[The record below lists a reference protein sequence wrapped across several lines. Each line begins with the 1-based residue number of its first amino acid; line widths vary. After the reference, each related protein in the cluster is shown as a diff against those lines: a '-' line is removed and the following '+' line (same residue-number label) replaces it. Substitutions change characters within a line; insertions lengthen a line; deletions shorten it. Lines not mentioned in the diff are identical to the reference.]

1 MNGIDIGGKC
11 FKLSLKFKFS
21 GDKIDLNPNSYK
33 ETKNG
38 YDLVDEKDNTLLSIN
53 ILNESGQSKY
63 LKQAVLKEYLGFE
76 ENSKIPILKIY
87 SMVYP
92 NSWTVF
98 LLLLLLNFLFLLLFF
113 FC

>member
-63 LKQAVLKEYLGFE
+63 LKQAVLKEYL
-76 ENSKIPILKIY
+76 ILY
-87 SMVYP
+87 VYGVP
-92 NSWTVF
+92 Q
-98 LLLLLLNFLFLLLFF
+98 
-113 FC
+113 